1 MNSNI
6 TISLATPHVTKE
18 RYSELT
24 GIDEATIK
32 AMLKDGRL
40 SAYRHRLRRDG
51 GRELILINLAA
62 LTVDAI
68 SSHELKFSN

>member
-51 GRELILINLAA
+51 GRELILINLVA

>member
-1 MNSNI
+1 MHSNI

-40 SAYRHRLRRDG
+40 SSFRHRLRKDG
-51 GRELILINLAA
+51 GRELVLINLVA

-68 SSHELKFSN
+68 SSHQIKFAN